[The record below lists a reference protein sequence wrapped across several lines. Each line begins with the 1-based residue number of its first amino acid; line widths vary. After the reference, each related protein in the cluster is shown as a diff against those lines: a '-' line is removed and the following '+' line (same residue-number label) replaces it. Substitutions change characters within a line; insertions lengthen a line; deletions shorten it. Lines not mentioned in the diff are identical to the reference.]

1 MRGSAAATQKRNAKG
16 QFVKNTTA
24 PKPEKLELKDFS
36 GGFSDVNGWGFP
48 EETPRRRY
56 PWARFKRFVS
66 HYRVE
71 ILGYVLYLV
80 LIAIVSGV
88 SAYFGARYGLQ

>member
-16 QFVKNTTA
+16 QFVKNTT
-24 PKPEKLELKDFS
+24 PEELPMPDL
-36 GGFSDVNGWGFP
+36 DDTIRDLNGWGYN
-48 EETPRRRY
+48 EDTPRRRY
-56 PWARFKRFVS
+56 RWARFKRFIS

-71 ILGYVLYLV
+71 ILGYFLYLI